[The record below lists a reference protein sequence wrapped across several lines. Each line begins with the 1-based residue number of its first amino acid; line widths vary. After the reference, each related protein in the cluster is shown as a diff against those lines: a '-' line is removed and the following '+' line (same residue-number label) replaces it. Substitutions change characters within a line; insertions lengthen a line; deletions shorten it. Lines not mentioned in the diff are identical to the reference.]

1 MTTDDGGVNVLVT
14 AELLG
19 ELGACEDYPDLFL
32 ERFGKRPVTV
42 TPELCERHHDDFLW
56 SWAVDKLLVPAGRS
70 AYCPAFDNWDAPC
83 ACSQDSRRNAR
94 RFGELAVRYGI
105 VTLEEVL
112 ARRSQPWST

>member
-1 MTTDDGGVNVLVT
+1 MSEDDVEVNAVVT
-14 AELLG
+14 VELL
-19 ELGACEDYPDLFL
+19 EALGTCEDYRDLFL

-70 AYCPAFDNWDAPC
+70 AYCPAFDNRDAPC
-83 ACSQDSRRNAR
+83 ACSQNSRRNAR
-94 RFGELAVRYGI
+94 RFGEVAVRYGI

-112 ARRSQPWST
+112 AGRGQQWST